1 MRKRVVVTGIG
12 VVASNATGVTN
23 FLNSIRK
30 GQSGIKFLPELKD
43 LNFACQ
49 VGGIPDISQAEHV
62 DFLSRYHFENA
73 GDNVKYSTI
82 AAAEAWQDAGFNIP
96 DPIDS
101 DTDFDTGVII
111 GGGVGNIDVFTNKII
126 PFVSNKNVRR
136 LRSNVAEFTMFSAA
150 SANIS
155 FLLALGNQVS
165 ANSSACSTGAESII
179 LGTERIRNGLAK
191 RMIVGSSEIAS
202 PYVWGCFDSLR
213 VLCRN
218 YNGTPTEAS
227 RPMSKTAAGFVPA
240 AGAGVILLEEYET
253 AVERNAKI
261 YAEIIGTALNSGG
274 QRNGGTM
281 QAPGSIGVQRCL
293 TQGIQDAAINPNE
306 IDSICGH
313 LSSTMADPMEIK
325 NWVTAL
331 GRKGKD
337 FPYIN
342 SLKSI
347 TGHSLG
353 ASGAIETIAAILE
366 LHHNFIFPSLNCNDL
381 HPQIKEI
388 ISENRIPRV
397 LIENIDLNIIAKAS
411 FGFGDIN
418 SCLII
423 KKLKS

>member
-12 VVASNATGVTN
+12 VVASNATGVPN
-23 FLNSIRK
+23 FLDSIRK
-30 GQSGIKFLPELKD
+30 GKSGIKFLPELKD

-49 VGGIPDISQAEHV
+49 IGGIPDISQAHNVE
-62 DFLSRYHFENA
+62 FLSRYHFDEA
-73 GDNVKYSTI
+73 SDNVKYSTI
-82 AAAEAWQDAGFNIP
+82 AAAEAWQDAGFIIP

-101 DTDFDTGVII
+101 DTDYDTGVII
-111 GGGVGNIDVFTNKII
+111 GGGVGNIDIFTNKII
-126 PFVSNKNVRR
+126 PFVANGNVRR

-165 ANSSACSTGAESII
+165 SNSSACSTGAESII
-179 LGTERIRNGLAK
+179 LGAERIRNGLAK

-213 VLCRN
+213 VLCRDFN
-218 YNGTPTEAS
+218 DTPTEAS
-227 RPMSKTAAGFVPA
+227 RPMSKTAGGFVPA
-240 AGAGVILLEEYET
+240 AGAGVLVLEEYES
-253 AVERNAKI
+253 AIERNAKI

-281 QAPGSIGVQRCL
+281 QAPGPIGVQRCL
-293 TQGIQDAAINPNE
+293 TQGIKDANINAAE

-313 LSSTMADPMEIK
+313 LSSTMADPIEIN
-325 NWVTAL
+325 NWAVAL
-331 GRKGKD
+331 GRKGND

-366 LHHNFIFPSLNCNDL
+366 LHHNFLFPSINCNDI
-381 HPQIKEI
+381 HSKITEI
-388 ISENRIPRV
+388 IAEDRIPQV
-397 LIENIDLNIIAKAS
+397 LKEKIDLNIIAKAS

-423 KKLKS
+423 KKIK